1 MQVSVLKPP
10 ICSFDA
16 KSGVLCAKCEE
27 KLHAG
32 DITQDDVDA
41 AVRLTRVAGR
51 NQDVDGFTLAKGA
64 RIDDEFVLVLRGPD
78 VMSLRGNEQLAEKIE
93 GEFGQKVRF
102 VESESSERG
111 LVESLFHPAKVLSV
125 NQFWLPDGNKL
136 TKAVVSKSGKKADV
150 EKVQK
155 IAKTVRNIELLV
167 EFEK

>member
-1 MQVSVLKPP
+1 MQVSILKTP
-10 ICSFDA
+10 ICPFDA

-41 AVRLTRVAGR
+41 AVRLTKVAGK
-51 NQDVDGFTLAKGA
+51 NQTVDGFVLARGA
-64 RIDDEFVLVLRGPD
+64 RVDDEFVLVLRGPD
-78 VMSLRGNEQLAEKIE
+78 VMSIRGNEQLAEKIE

-136 TKAVVSKSGKKADV
+136 TKAVVAESGRKTDV

-155 IAKTVRNIELLV
+155 IAKAVRDIELLV